1 MSKPLPRYTQDRL
14 IHDPVATLIAQRQ
27 ATIDQAQAQIA
38 AGINHADPVDRTRL
52 RGIPCE
58 GFGGTI
64 KGTDPAWAA
73 TNHHRLGR
81 NT

>member
-1 MSKPLPRYTQDRL
+1 MSRPLPRFTQTALTHNPID
-14 IHDPVATLIAQRQ
+14 ILIAQRQ
-27 ATIDQAQAQIA
+27 ATIDQARTDIA
-38 AGINHADPVDRTRL
+38 AGINHADPVDRERL

-73 TNHHRLGR
+73 TNQHRMR
-81 NT
+81 

>member
-1 MSKPLPRYTQDRL
+1 MSRPLPRFTQTAL
-14 IHDPVATLIAQRQ
+14 THDPLEILRAQHQ
-27 ATIDQAQAQIA
+27 TQIDQARAEIA
-38 AGINHADPVDRTRL
+38 AGINHADPVDRERL

-73 TNHHRLGR
+73 TNHHRMR
-81 NT
+81 